1 MGGSIAFQKNN
12 RMKIRQKG
20 KMWEMQRNI
29 WLMAIGIIVVL
40 ILINNSAYYFL
51 TKKTLEDSFNEELLE
66 HAKRLEISLEQ
77 SRQGAELFQDQIG
90 RELRTASIAAQY
102 ALDPDVE
109 KVTNEQ
115 LVELSKKL
123 GISHITLLKR
133 LPDDIV
139 LYKSSDD
146 SQLGKSTKTWEP
158 WYEVFNQL
166 FDEKNASV
174 DWLGQTLP
182 NFWSGPFEVS
192 STRLDQVNKWGY
204 YYDGATNYITD
215 PYVGYERQEEYENA
229 TGVHRMIENSVQSSE
244 SLLEIAF
251 INPETFPD
259 GEQTIHPNGDVQG
272 HKVQEPIF
280 YGSYT
285 IKSEK
290 DTELVRQAYFSKETV
305 TLRENINGKEIFK
318 MFIPVFATD
327 KGINITD
334 RDGIPMD
341 SYVLSLTSDYHIIQE
356 KLDSQFLNLGL
367 IIILLTG
374 LSLLIAVV
382 AMRYYRQSR
391 DKVVS
396 VTQETYVE
404 EINQLFQS
412 IRAQRHDFL
421 NHVQTIHSLAELEK
435 SKELVAYTKELT
447 GDIRLMNDII
457 NIGNPAIA
465 ALVRSKISQAES
477 HRIQFSC
484 SFTGLNMQEMG
495 VKTLDVN
502 RMLGNLIDNA
512 FDEVLKYEEDRRH
525 VTLIGKQTADDLEF
539 TISNSCEQADEIVTK
554 PLFESGYSTK
564 QQDHQGLGL
573 SIVKSIAEQYKGDIF
588 VIAEPA
594 GKLTFTLKIPL

>member
-1 MGGSIAFQKNN
+1 M
-12 RMKIRQKG
+12 R
-20 KMWEMQRNI
+20 EMQRNI
-29 WLMAIGIIVVL
+29 WLMAISVIVVL
-40 ILINNSAYYFL
+40 ILLNNTAYYFL
-51 TKKTLEDSFNEELLE
+51 TKKTLNDSFNEELLA

-77 SRQGAELFQDQIG
+77 SRQGAEQFQDQIG
-90 RELRTASIAAQY
+90 RELRAASIAAQY
-102 ALDPDVE
+102 ALDPDIE

-115 LVELSKKL
+115 LIELSDKL
-123 GISHITLLKR
+123 GISHITLLKK

-139 LYKSSDD
+139 LYKSSDET
-146 SQLGKSTKTWEP
+146 QLGKSTKTWKP

-166 FDEKNASV
+166 FDRHNVSV

-192 STRLDQVNKWGY
+192 STDLDKVNKWGY
-204 YYDGATNYITD
+204 YYDGATNYIID
-215 PYVGYERQEEYENA
+215 PYVGYDRQEEYEDA
-229 TGVHRMIENSVQSSE
+229 TGVHRMIENSMQTSE

-251 INPETFPD
+251 INPETFP
-259 GEQTIHPNGDVQG
+259 GGKQTVHPNGDVQD
-272 HKVQEPIF
+272 HKVQQPIF
-280 YGSYT
+280 YGKYT

-290 DTELVRQAYFSKETV
+290 DTALVRKAYLTKEIV
-305 TLRENINGKEIFK
+305 TLNEKIDGKEIYK

-334 RDGIPMD
+334 EDGIPLD

-356 KLDSQFLNLGL
+356 QLDSQFLNLGV
-367 IIILLTG
+367 IIIILTG
-374 LSLLIAVV
+374 LSLLIAVI
-382 AMRYYRQSR
+382 AMRYYKQSR
-391 DKVVS
+391 DKAVR

-404 EINQLFQS
+404 EINQMFQS

-465 ALVRSKISQAES
+465 ALVRSKISQAENYKI
-477 HRIQFSC
+477 HFSC
-484 SFTGLNMQEMG
+484 SFSGLNMQEMG

-512 FDEVLKYEEDRRH
+512 FDEVLKYPEERRH
-525 VTLIGKQTADDLEF
+525 VALIGRQTAHELEF
-539 TISNSCEQADEIVTK
+539 TISNTCDQAEEAVEK
-554 PLFESGYSTK
+554 PLFDAGFSTK

-573 SIVKSIAEQYKGDIF
+573 SIVKSIAEQYKGN
-588 VIAEPA
+588 VYVTAEPN
-594 GKLTFTLKIPL
+594 GQLTFIVKIPL

>member
-1 MGGSIAFQKNN
+1 
-12 RMKIRQKG
+12 
-20 KMWEMQRNI
+20 MQRNI
-29 WLMAIGIIVVL
+29 WLMAIGVIVVI
-40 ILINNSAYYFL
+40 ILLNNTAYYFL
-51 TKKTLEDSFNEELLE
+51 TKKTLEDSFNEELLA
-66 HAKRLEISLEQ
+66 HARRLEVSLEQ
-77 SRQGAELFQDQIG
+77 SRRGAELFQDQIG

-102 ALDPDVE
+102 ALDPDIE

-115 LVELSKKL
+115 LAELSQKL

-133 LPDDIV
+133 LQGDIV
-139 LYKSSDD
+139 LYKSSDE
-146 SQLGKSTKTWEP
+146 SQLGKSTKTWKP
-158 WYEVFNQL
+158 WYQVFNQL

-174 DWLGQTLP
+174 DWLGQSLP

-192 STRLDQVNKWGY
+192 STDVDKINKWGY
-204 YYDGATNYITD
+204 YYDGATNYIID
-215 PYVGYERQEEYENA
+215 PYVGYDRQEEYEKA
-229 TGVHRMIENSVQSSE
+229 TGVHRMIENSLQSSD

-259 GEQTIHPNGDVQG
+259 GENTIHPNGDVQG

-285 IKSEK
+285 IKSER
-290 DTELVRQAYFSKETV
+290 DTELVRKAYLTKETV
-305 TLRENINGKEIFK
+305 TLKETIGGKEIYK
-318 MFIPVFATD
+318 LFIPVFAD
-327 KGINITD
+327 DRGINITD

-341 SYVLSLTSDYHIIQE
+341 SYVLTLSSDYHIIQE
-356 KLDSQFLNLGL
+356 KLDSQFLNLGV
-367 IIILLTG
+367 IIIVLTG
-374 LSLLIAVV
+374 ISLLIAVV

-391 DKVVS
+391 DKAVR

-404 EINQLFQS
+404 EMNQLFQS

-421 NHVQTIHSLAELEK
+421 NHVQTIHSLAELNK
-435 SKELVAYTKELT
+435 SSELVAYTKELT

-477 HRIQFSC
+477 HKIQFSC
-484 SFTGLNMQEMG
+484 SFTGLNMKEMG

-512 FDEVLKYEEDRRH
+512 FDEVLKYDEDRRH
-525 VTLIGKQTADDLEF
+525 VTLVGKQTAEDLEF
-539 TISNSCEQADEIVTK
+539 TISNTCDQAEETVTK
-554 PLFESGYSTK
+554 PLFDAGYSTK

-573 SIVKSIAEQYKGDIF
+573 SIVKSIAERYKGS
-588 VIAEPA
+588 VYVAAEPT
-594 GKLTFTLKIPL
+594 GKLTFILRIPL

>member
-1 MGGSIAFQKNN
+1 M
-12 RMKIRQKG
+12 R
-20 KMWEMQRNI
+20 EMQRNI
-29 WLMAIGIIVVL
+29 WLMAISVIVVL
-40 ILINNSAYYFL
+40 ILLNNTAYYFL
-51 TKKTLEDSFNEELLE
+51 TKKTLNDSFNEELLA

-77 SRQGAELFQDQIG
+77 SRQGAEQFQDQIG
-90 RELRTASIAAQY
+90 RELRAASIAAQY
-102 ALDPDVE
+102 ALDPDIE

-115 LVELSKKL
+115 LKELSDKL
-123 GISHITLLKR
+123 GISHITLLKK

-139 LYKSSDD
+139 LYKSSDET
-146 SQLGKSTKTWEP
+146 QLGKSTKTWKP

-166 FDEKNASV
+166 FDRHNVSV

-192 STRLDQVNKWGY
+192 STDLDKVNKWGY
-204 YYDGATNYITD
+204 YYDGATNYIID
-215 PYVGYERQEEYENA
+215 PYVGYDRQEEYEDA
-229 TGVHRMIENSVQSSE
+229 TGVHRMIENSMQTSE

-251 INPETFPD
+251 INPETFP
-259 GEQTIHPNGDVQG
+259 GGKQTVHPNGDVQD
-272 HKVQEPIF
+272 HKVQQPIF
-280 YGSYT
+280 YGKYT

-290 DTELVRQAYFSKETV
+290 DTALVRKAYLTKEIV
-305 TLRENINGKEIFK
+305 TLNEKIDGKEIYK

-334 RDGIPMD
+334 EDGIPLD

-356 KLDSQFLNLGL
+356 QLDSQFLNLGV
-367 IIILLTG
+367 IIIILTG
-374 LSLLIAVV
+374 LSLLIAVI
-382 AMRYYRQSR
+382 AMRYYKQSR
-391 DKVVS
+391 DKAVR

-404 EINQLFQS
+404 EINQMFQS

-465 ALVRSKISQAES
+465 ALVRSKISQAENYK
-477 HRIQFSC
+477 IQFSC
-484 SFTGLNMQEMG
+484 SFSGLNMQEMG

-512 FDEVLKYEEDRRH
+512 FDEVLKYPEERRH
-525 VTLIGKQTADDLEF
+525 VALIGRQTAHELEF
-539 TISNSCEQADEIVTK
+539 TISNTCEQAEEAVVK
-554 PLFESGYSTK
+554 PLFDAGFSTK

-573 SIVKSIAEQYKGDIF
+573 SIVKSIAEQYKGN
-588 VIAEPA
+588 VYVTAEPN
-594 GKLTFTLKIPL
+594 GQLTFIVKIPL

>member
-1 MGGSIAFQKNN
+1 M
-12 RMKIRQKG
+12 R
-20 KMWEMQRNI
+20 EMQRNV
-29 WLMAIGIIVVL
+29 WLMAIGVIVVL
-40 ILINNSAYYFL
+40 ILLNNTAYYFL
-51 TKKTLEDSFNEELLE
+51 TKKTLEDTFNEELLE

-77 SRQGAELFQDQIG
+77 SRQGAEQFQDQIG
-90 RELRTASIAAQY
+90 RELRAASIAAQY
-102 ALDPDVE
+102 ALDPDIE

-115 LVELSKKL
+115 LRELSDKL
-123 GISHITLLKR
+123 GISHITLLKK

-139 LYKSSDD
+139 LYKSSDET
-146 SQLGKSTKTWEP
+146 QLGKSTKTWKP

-166 FDEKNASV
+166 FDHHNVSV

-192 STRLDQVNKWGY
+192 STDLDKVNKWGY
-204 YYDGATNYITD
+204 YYDGATNYIID
-215 PYVGYERQEEYENA
+215 PYVSYDRQEEYENA
-229 TGVHRMIENSVQSSE
+229 TGVHRIIENAMQTSE

-251 INPETFPD
+251 INPETFP
-259 GEQTIHPNGDVQG
+259 GGKQTIHPNGDVQD
-272 HKVQEPIF
+272 HKVQQPIF
-280 YGSYT
+280 YGKYT

-290 DTELVRQAYFSKETV
+290 DTALVRKAYMTKEIV
-305 TLRENINGKEIFK
+305 TLNEKIDGKDIYK
-318 MFIPVFATD
+318 MFIPVFATE
-327 KGINITD
+327 KGISITD
-334 RDGIPMD
+334 EDGIPMD

-356 KLDSQFLNLGL
+356 QLDSQFLSLGL
-367 IIILLTG
+367 IIIILTG

-391 DKVVS
+391 DKAVR

-404 EINQLFQS
+404 EINQMFQS
-412 IRAQRHDFL
+412 IRAQRHDFI

-465 ALVRSKISQAES
+465 ALVRSKISQAEN

-484 SFTGLNMQEMG
+484 SFSGLNMQEMG

-512 FDEVLKYEEDRRH
+512 FDEVLKYAEERRI
-525 VTLIGKQTADDLEF
+525 VTLIGRQTAHELEF
-539 TISNSCEQADEIVTK
+539 TISNTCDQAEVAVSK
-554 PLFESGYSTK
+554 PLFDAGYSTK
-564 QQDHQGLGL
+564 QQDNQGLGL
-573 SIVKSIAEQYKGDIF
+573 SIVKSIAEQYKGN
-588 VIAEPA
+588 VYVTAEA
-594 GKLTFTLKIPL
+594 IGQLTFIVKIPL

>member
-1 MGGSIAFQKNN
+1 
-12 RMKIRQKG
+12 
-20 KMWEMQRNI
+20 MQRNI
-29 WLMAIGIIVVL
+29 WLMAISVIVVS
-40 ILINNSAYYFL
+40 ILLNNTVYYFL
-51 TKKTLEDSFNEELLE
+51 TKKTLEDSFNEELLA
-66 HAKRLEISLEQ
+66 HAKRLEVSLEQ

-102 ALDPDVE
+102 ALDSDVE

-115 LVELSKKL
+115 LAELSKKL

-133 LPDDIV
+133 LPDDII
-139 LYKSSDD
+139 LYKSSDE
-146 SQLGKSTKTWEP
+146 SQLGKSTKTWKP
-158 WYEVFNQL
+158 WYQVFNQL

-192 STRLDQVNKWGY
+192 STDVDKINKWGY
-204 YYDGATNYITD
+204 YYDGATNYIVD
-215 PYVGYERQEEYENA
+215 PYVGYDRQEEYENA
-229 TGVHRMIENSVQSSE
+229 TGVHRMIENSLQSSD

-259 GEQTIHPNGDVQG
+259 GENTIHPNGDVQG
-272 HKVQEPIF
+272 HKVQAPIF

-285 IKSEK
+285 MKSEK
-290 DTELVRQAYFSKETV
+290 DTELVRKAYLTKEMV
-305 TLRENINGKEIFK
+305 THKENIGGREIFK
-318 MFIPVFATD
+318 MFIPVFSD
-327 KGINITD
+327 ERGINITD
-334 RDGIPMD
+334 RDGIPMN

-356 KLDSQFLNLGL
+356 KLDAQFLNLGFI
-367 IIILLTG
+367 IIILTG
-374 LSLLIAVV
+374 FSLIIALV

-391 DKVVS
+391 DKAVR

-421 NHVQTIHSLAELEK
+421 NHVQTIHSLAELDK

-465 ALVRSKISQAES
+465 ALIRSKISQAES
-477 HRIQFSC
+477 YKIQFSC

-512 FDEVLKYEEDRRH
+512 FDEVLKYSEDRRH
-525 VTLIGKQTADDLEF
+525 VTLVGKQTDEELEF
-539 TISNSCEQADEIVTK
+539 TISNTCEQAEETVTK
-554 PLFESGYSTK
+554 PIFDAGYSTK

-573 SIVKSIAEQYKGDIF
+573 SIVKSIAEQYKGS
-588 VIAEPA
+588 VYVTAEPT
-594 GKLTFTLKIPL
+594 GKLTFILIIPL